1 MKKFIVALPPQ
12 ASVCTI
18 AYGGY
23 TNRVNIEK
31 ILFIYKSETV
41 DGTNYN
47 IVLELGSRIETWLVN
62 EKTYNDLLEMK
73 YASS

>member
-31 ILFIYKSETV
+31 ILFIYKSERA
-41 DGTNYN
+41 DGMDYN
-47 IVLELGSRIETWLVN
+47 IVLELGSRTETWLVS
-62 EKTYNDLLEMK
+62 EKTYNELLEME
-73 YASS
+73 YANS